1 VLAVPATRIIIPMKI
16 PLFPLDVVL
25 FPGAALPLHIFEERY
40 KQMIG
45 ECLRQKSVF
54 GVVRARHEG
63 LAVVGCTA
71 EVTTVLHSY
80 DDGRLDILC
89 QGCKRFEIE
98 LLDNSR
104 DFLQA
109 EVDLIA
115 DDGME
120 ATREQREQ
128 CAAMHFEM
136 LHLSGSD
143 GHDFPRMDLSTPIS
157 LTLAATIPSDPGFK
171 QDLLSM
177 RSDVQRSLRLLKF
190 YDAVLPKLRGGA
202 MLQQVPG
209 GNGHI
214 M

>member
-1 VLAVPATRIIIPMKI
+1 MKI

-45 ECLRQKSVF
+45 ECLRQKSTF
-54 GVVRARHEG
+54 GVVRARREG

-71 EVTTVLHSY
+71 DITTVLNRY
-80 DDGRLDILC
+80 DDGRIDILC
-89 QGCKRFEIE
+89 QGSDRFEIE
-98 LLDNSR
+98 LLDDTR

-109 EVDLIA
+109 EVDFIS
-115 DDGME
+115 DDGQN

-136 LHLSGSD
+136 LHLSGSN
-143 GHDFPRMDLSTPIS
+143 GQDFPRLDLSAPVS
-157 LTLAATIPSDPGFK
+157 LTLAATIPSDLVFK

-177 RSDVQRSLRLLKF
+177 RSDAQRSLRLIEF
-190 YDAVLPKLRGGA
+190 YEAVLPKLRIGA
-202 MLQQVPG
+202 MTQKVSS